1 MERRNEART
10 MGTYRPVGREEQ
22 KNKMTIY
29 NYMYRKFYF
38 TKFKKKYKYLRGPT
52 LSTSSCSFIA

>member
-38 TKFKKKYKYLRGPT
+38 TKFKKE
-52 LSTSSCSFIA
+52 I

>member
-22 KNKMTIY
+22 KQ
-29 NYMYRKFYF
+29 
-38 TKFKKKYKYLRGPT
+38 TKWLYIITCIVNFILQNLKKN
-52 LSTSSCSFIA
+52 INI